1 MTTVQGSEEWVK
13 QRLGKVTA
21 SVIHKVYSDKLTAT
35 KKNLM
40 RSLALERLSGSRMSN
55 IKTVDMAR
63 GLAIEPLARK
73 AYEIATQ
80 QKVSLVGFISHP
92 DIKNAGAS
100 PDGLIGEKGFIEIK
114 CLNIRNHNQIIKN
127 KKIPKQ
133 YYYQMQFQLACSQRE
148 WGDFVAYHPE
158 ADESL
163 YIERVAPEHNI
174 IQELQSKVINFLAD
188 VEQLFNEIKKSN
200 TEELHRYL

>member
-40 RSLALERLSGSRMSN
+40 RSLALERVSGSRMSN

-174 IQELQSKVINFLAD
+174 IQELQSKVINFLTD

-200 TEELHRYL
+200 AEELHRYL

>member
-100 PDGLIGEKGFIEIK
+100 PDGLIGGKGFIEIK

-174 IQELQSKVINFLAD
+174 IQELQSKVINFLTD

-200 TEELHRYL
+200 AEELHRYL

>member
-174 IQELQSKVINFLAD
+174 IQELQSKVINFLTD

-200 TEELHRYL
+200 AEDLHRYL

>member
-13 QRLGKVTA
+13 QRLGKVKA
-21 SVIHKVYSDKLTAT
+21 SVIYKVYSDKLTAT

-40 RSLALERLSGSRMSN
+40 RSLALERLSGRRMSN

-174 IQELQSKVINFLAD
+174 IQELQSKVINFLTD

-200 TEELHRYL
+200 AEELHRYL

>member
-133 YYYQMQFQLACSQRE
+133 YYYQMQFQLACLQRE

-200 TEELHRYL
+200 AEELHRYL

>member
-174 IQELQSKVINFLAD
+174 IQELQSKVINFLTD

-200 TEELHRYL
+200 AEELHRYL

>member
-163 YIERVAPEHNI
+163 YIERVAPEQNI
-174 IQELQSKVINFLAD
+174 IQELQSKVINFLTD

-200 TEELHRYL
+200 AEELHRYL

>member
-40 RSLALERLSGSRMSN
+40 RSLALERLSGSRMLN

-80 QKVSLVGFISHP
+80 QEVSLVGFISHP

-174 IQELQSKVINFLAD
+174 IQELQSKVINFLTD

-200 TEELHRYL
+200 AEDLHRYL

>member
-1 MTTVQGSEEWVK
+1 MTTVQGSEECIK

-127 KKIPKQ
+127 KKMPKQ

-174 IQELQSKVINFLAD
+174 IQELQSKVINFLTD

-200 TEELHRYL
+200 AEDLHRYL

>member
-21 SVIHKVYSDKLTAT
+21 SVSHKVYSEKLTTT

-174 IQELQSKVINFLAD
+174 IQELQSKVINFLTD

-200 TEELHRYL
+200 AEELHRYL

>member
-100 PDGLIGEKGFIEIK
+100 PDGLIGGKGFIEIK

-174 IQELQSKVINFLAD
+174 IQELQSKVINFLTD

-200 TEELHRYL
+200 AEDLHRYL

>member
-21 SVIHKVYSDKLTAT
+21 SVIHKVYSDKLTTT

-174 IQELQSKVINFLAD
+174 IQELQSKVINFLTD

-200 TEELHRYL
+200 AEDLHRYL

>member
-40 RSLALERLSGSRMSN
+40 RSLALERVSGSRMSN

-100 PDGLIGEKGFIEIK
+100 PAGLIGEKGFIEIK

-174 IQELQSKVINFLAD
+174 IQELQSKVINFLTD

-200 TEELHRYL
+200 AEELHRYL

>member
-174 IQELQSKVINFLAD
+174 IQELQSKVINFLTD
-188 VEQLFNEIKKSN
+188 VKQLFNEIKKSN
-200 TEELHRYL
+200 AEELHRYL

>member
-40 RSLALERLSGSRMSN
+40 RSLALERLSGNRMSN

-163 YIERVAPEHNI
+163 YIERVAPEQNI
-174 IQELQSKVINFLAD
+174 IQELQSKVINFLTD

-200 TEELHRYL
+200 AEELHRYL

>member
-80 QKVSLVGFISHP
+80 QEVSLVGFISHP

-114 CLNIRNHNQIIKN
+114 CLNIKNHNQIIKN

-174 IQELQSKVINFLAD
+174 IQELQSKVINFLTD

-200 TEELHRYL
+200 AEELHRYL

>member
-200 TEELHRYL
+200 AEELHRYL

>member
-21 SVIHKVYSDKLTAT
+21 SVIHKVYSDKLTTT

-174 IQELQSKVINFLAD
+174 IQELQSKVINFLTD

-200 TEELHRYL
+200 AEELHRYL

>member
-174 IQELQSKVINFLAD
+174 IQELQSKVINFLTD

-200 TEELHRYL
+200 AEELRRYL

>member
-100 PDGLIGEKGFIEIK
+100 PDGLIGGKGFIEIK
-114 CLNIRNHNQIIKN
+114 CLNI
-127 KKIPKQ
+127 
-133 YYYQMQFQLACSQRE
+133 MQANEKSDLIFGSFTTVDHLRTLCGGRR
-148 WGDFVAYHPE
+148 GDRRLDFRP
-158 ADESL
+158 
-163 YIERVAPEHNI
+163 
-174 IQELQSKVINFLAD
+174 
-188 VEQLFNEIKKSN
+188 
-200 TEELHRYL
+200 